1 LRWIIVSLMLL
12 STASAQTSSDT
23 ATLKQQILWQ
33 KLEASIAEVDDNLDG
48 VMGVA
53 IEDLTSGQK
62 YQLRENEVFPQASS
76 IKIAVLAELYR
87 QAQQGKLKLTDLYVV
102 KSADLVEDSPIMNGL
117 TPGVTQIT
125 LRDLATMVVAV
136 SDNSAANILIDRVGM
151 ENVNSFLESLGL
163 THTRL
168 RRKMMDLK
176 AAGEGRENIS
186 TPGEMMT
193 LLDAIYR
200 GKVLNKSLTDDFFKL
215 LSTKKNSSIPR
226 DLPENLKIADKDGE
240 LEGVRNDSGVIFLE
254 NRPYIL
260 CVMTTYLRRERDG
273 EAAISK
279 ISVDAFH
286 MFDRLAR
293 ASEYGRVI
301 SSSNSSK

>member
-1 LRWIIVSLMLL
+1 MRWIIVSLMLL

-33 KLEASIAEVDDNLDG
+33 KLEASIAEVDHNLDG

-279 ISVDAFH
+279 ISVDTFH

>member
-1 LRWIIVSLMLL
+1 MRWIIVSLVLL

-23 ATLKQQILWQ
+23 ATVKQQTLWQ
-33 KLEASIAEVDDNLDG
+33 KLEASIAEVDHNLDG

-102 KSADLVEDSPIMNGL
+102 KSVDLVEDSPIMNGL

-125 LRDLATMVVAV
+125 LRDLATMVAAV

-151 ENVNSFLESLGL
+151 ENVNSFLDSLGL

-200 GKVLNKSLTDDFFKL
+200 GKVLNKSLTGDFFKL
-215 LSTKKNSSIPR
+215 LSTKKNSWIPR

-273 EAAISK
+273 EEAISK
-279 ISVDAFH
+279 ISVDTFH
-286 MFDRLAR
+286 MFNRLAR

-301 SSSNSSK
+301 SPSNSSR

>member
-23 ATLKQQILWQ
+23 ATVKQQILWQ
-33 KLEASIAEVDDNLDG
+33 KLEASIAEVDHTLDG

-176 AAGEGRENIS
+176 AAGEGRENIL

>member
-33 KLEASIAEVDDNLDG
+33 KLEASIAEVDHNLDG

-200 GKVLNKSLTDDFFKL
+200 GKLLNKSLTDDFFKL